1 MSTTFN
7 DRADQEEP
15 EERSSTDNLL
25 KKRSSAVLGLYP
37 HDLHP
42 GLVPGISVEEQ
53 RNTFGI
59 DKIVFSVTAIFI
71 VAFIAWG
78 ISSPESVA
86 SVSSTA
92 YAWAMNNVAWLLNL
106 VMGLGL
112 FVMLYLAFSRFGNI
126 PLGKDDEKPEFSRF
140 SWIAMMFGAGIGVG
154 IFFFGPSEPG
164 QVRRSGVSAF
174 R

>member
-1 MSTTFN
+1 
-7 DRADQEEP
+7 
-15 EERSSTDNLL
+15 

-92 YAWAMNNVAWLLNL
+92 YAWAMNNVLATQSSY
-106 VMGLGL
+106 GLG
-112 FVMLYLAFSRFGNI
+112 
-126 PLGKDDEKPEFSRF
+126 P
-140 SWIAMMFGAGIGVG
+140 
-154 IFFFGPSEPG
+154 
-164 QVRRSGVSAF
+164 VRNALPCILTVWKYSTWQG
-174 R
+174 

>member
-1 MSTTFN
+1 NCLTQSTFLSTGTLLIYKPSPSLLHQRGGSPEYRKRCNQPNRYKGVTLPTTFN

-92 YAWAMNNVAWLLNL
+92 YAWAMNNVAWLL
-106 VMGLGL
+106 
-112 FVMLYLAFSRFGNI
+112 
-126 PLGKDDEKPEFSRF
+126 
-140 SWIAMMFGAGIGVG
+140 
-154 IFFFGPSEPG
+154 
-164 QVRRSGVSAF
+164 
-174 R
+174 